1 MNNLKLFK
9 HTKEIIYLLITFAV
23 LIKLLLTDFTGFKLP
38 ENLTDII
45 SLTLALFSVWLSA
58 LFYFKANETSNQ
70 FYNNTYQFTKD
81 ISEKIGRI
89 EERFGKDLD
98 NIDKNYARMLDRID
112 RLPITETIQ
121 KEIEQKTDSE
131 KQIVEEKEQIIN
143 DLIEKSSISQEEK
156 EIITQQLHKK
166 ERELEAVKNQLY
178 DLNNQ
183 LENTINKNKYLVPTH
198 TINILSNIVEGIID
212 SNGIPGDFGELM
224 DLIEKRI
231 SWLNDNNKNILIN
244 ERIIDSNNKLKT
256 RGKKII
262 SSLIREVS

>member
-1 MNNLKLFK
+1 MKLFK
-9 HTKEIIYLLITFAV
+9 NTKEIIYLLITFAV

-45 SLTLALFSVWLSA
+45 SLALALFSVGLSA
-58 LFYFKANETSNQ
+58 LFYFKANEASNQ

-98 NIDKNYARMLDRID
+98 NIDKNYSRMLDRID

-131 KQIVEEKEQIIN
+131 KQIVEEKERIIN

-156 EIITQQLHKK
+156 EIITRQLHKK

-183 LENTINKNKYLVPTH
+183 LENTINKNKYLIPTH
-198 TINILSNIVEGIID
+198 TINILSTIVEGIID
-212 SNGIPGDFGELM
+212 NNGIPGDFRELM
-224 DLIEKRI
+224 ELVEKRI
-231 SWLNDNNKNILIN
+231 SGLNDNNKIILMN

-262 SSLIREVS
+262 SSLISEAS